1 MCEQICLK
9 PALLVLGVD
18 PDLAEGIRIYLED
31 SYQVYIVAHPA
42 DLNTHLTSY
51 HVDLLLTDLDTSGI
65 NELEQVQSIRSA
77 YPDLKIIVMYMFLDE
92 EERREKSILSAAD
105 DFISKPFTASV
116 LKYKLDR
123 LLLPGLKQGTAAL
136 RH

>member
-1 MCEQICLK
+1 MTEQICKK

-31 SYQVYIVAHPA
+31 SYDVYIVTDPA
-42 DLNTHLTSY
+42 DLNTHLASY
-51 HVDLLLTDLDTSGI
+51 HVALLLTDIDTTGI
-65 NELEQVQSIRSA
+65 NQLQQIQSIRSA

-92 EERREKSILSAAD
+92 EERREKSVLSAAD
-105 DFISKPFTASV
+105 DSISKPFSASV
-116 LKYKLDR
+116 LKYKLDQ
-123 LLLPGLKQGTAAL
+123 LLVPVVKQGAAVL

>member
-1 MCEQICLK
+1 MSEQSCLK

-31 SYQVYIVAHPA
+31 SYHVYIVADPA
-42 DLNTHLTSY
+42 DLNTHLASY
-51 HVDLLLTDLDTSGI
+51 HVDLLLTDLDTSAL
-65 NELEQVQSIRSA
+65 NQLQQLQSIRSA
-77 YPDLKIIVMYMFLDE
+77 CPDLKIIVMYMFLDE
-92 EERREKSILSAAD
+92 EERREKSVLSVAD
-105 DFISKPFTASV
+105 DFISKPFSASV